1 MEKDGGPMHL
11 VCSAAG
17 DAFGVIVCGY
27 WNMVSEFLS
36 AWGEVELVACAPKY
50 AAGVGVYLDVY
61 DF

>member
-1 MEKDGGPMHL
+1 MHL